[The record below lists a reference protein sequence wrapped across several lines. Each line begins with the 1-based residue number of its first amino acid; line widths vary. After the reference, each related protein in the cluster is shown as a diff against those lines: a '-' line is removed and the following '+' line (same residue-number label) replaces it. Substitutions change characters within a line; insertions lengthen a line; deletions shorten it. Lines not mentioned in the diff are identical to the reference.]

1 MTTIV
6 AAATVGMALTMLV
19 GMGFQPGWAN
29 GWPMGVSKHVVFASF
44 VTIVF
49 AVVGVSASAA
59 LFVWLSFFAQQL
71 TQRPFVG
78 WLSFFV
84 VLLLMTV
91 CVLLACPYVYSVV
104 HADIVR
110 EWR

>member
-1 MTTIV
+1 M
-6 AAATVGMALTMLV
+6 MMLV

-29 GWPMGVSKHVVFASF
+29 GWPMDISKHLVFASF

-49 AVVGVSASAA
+49 AVVSISGASA
-59 LFVWLSFFAQQL
+59 LFIWLGFVAEQIAK
-71 TQRPFVG
+71 RPFVG
-78 WLSFFV
+78 WMTFLV
-84 VLLLMTV
+84 VLMLV
-91 CVLLACPYVYSVV
+91 AASVLLACPLVYSVV